1 MEQGNII
8 FLNGTSSSGKTGIAK
23 ALQDILDE
31 YYVHT
36 GIDHYMER
44 VPGKFHLLS
53 DGKNPST
60 AEGLLWVSPDGGKH
74 ISEIRIGPAAFRLY
88 SGMYR
93 AYAALATMGNNL
105 IIDDVI
111 YDPRVLKEA
120 VSNLYPFKVL
130 FVGVKCPLE
139 IAEQREQ
146 ERGDRSLGLVRA
158 FYDLVHVHGI
168 YDLETDTS
176 VMTSLEC
183 ANQIKNRLQN
193 GPTPEAFQSLQK
205 SLQVM

>member
-8 FLNGTSSSGKTGIAK
+8 LLNGTSSSGKTGIAK
-23 ALQDILDE
+23 ALQEILDD

-44 VPGKFHLLS
+44 VPAKFHLLS
-53 DGKNPST
+53 DGKNPSAT
-60 AEGLLWVSPDGGKH
+60 EGLLWVSPDGGKH
-74 ISEIRIGPAAFRLY
+74 ISEIRIGPKAFRLY

-93 AYAALATMGNNL
+93 AYAALAAVGNNI

-120 VSNLYPFKVL
+120 VGILYPFKVL
-130 FVGVKCPLE
+130 FVGVMCPLE

-158 FYDLVHVHGI
+158 FYDLVHAHGI
-168 YDLETDTS
+168 YDLEVDTS
-176 VMTSLEC
+176 VLTSLEC

-193 GPTPEAFQSLQK
+193 GPAPASLPK
-205 SLQVM
+205 LLKNS

>member
-8 FLNGTSSSGKTGIAK
+8 FLDGTSSSGKSGIAK
-23 ALQDILDE
+23 ALQEILDD

-44 VPGKFHLLS
+44 IPGKFHLLS
-53 DGKNPST
+53 DGKNPFT
-60 AEGLLWVSPDGGKH
+60 TEGLLWVSPDGGKH
-74 ISEIRIGPAAFRLY
+74 ITEIRIGPAAFRLY

-93 AYAALATMGNNL
+93 AYARLATMGINL

-111 YDPRVLKEA
+111 YEPRVLKEA
-120 VSNLYPFKVL
+120 VSILHPFKVL
-130 FVGVKCPLE
+130 FVGVKCPFE

-146 ERGDRSLGLVRA
+146 ARGDRSLGLVRA
-158 FYDLVHVHGI
+158 HYDLVHAHGI
-168 YDLETDTS
+168 YDLEIDTS
-176 VMTSLEC
+176 IMTSLEC

-193 GPTPEAFQSLQK
+193 GPTPEAFQSLQR
-205 SLQVM
+205 SLQTM